1 MPYAQILIIIFGFTK
16 PQMARKIC
24 HLEMLNFFNRKM
36 IQKVWPT
43 VQEFGKLYKTFTP
56 NACLIGTPP
65 ENNNI
70 NFKS

>member
-24 HLEMLNFFNRKM
+24 HLEML
-36 IQKVWPT
+36 
-43 VQEFGKLYKTFTP
+43 KLYKTFTP